1 MATPVWTTTAGK
13 LATFNE
19 DSSYSLQLE
28 ANDPVALGD
37 STAITYSVI
46 AGSLP
51 SGMRVTSTGLLTG
64 TPAQVAKRTLY
75 TFVVRATAGSQ
86 ITDRTFSIDIEGQ
99 DTPVFT
105 TASGQLQLDDATR
118 VGLYWVL
125 DGEHVNFQFAATD
138 IDTRS
143 GSSLK
148 FKVIDGILPPGITL
162 SESGLLSGTCK
173 LTDDYFEDS
182 TRQIAMTFPITV
194 RVEDGTSVTTQQ
206 NSIFVYSAAYW
217 NVNNPNITIDMT
229 EINGFPITM
238 DHTSQRRPVFLTDT
252 NLGEFRHD
260 NNHVIKIDVDDADST
275 GNDLVYSK
283 VSGTF
288 PPGISV
294 DPNSGELFGFVPR
307 QSEVT
312 KNYTFT
318 LRATRTMDTGQLV
331 YSDKLFTL
339 TMLGEI
345 DIGVTFTTPT
355 NVGTIT
361 ANIPSTLSIEA
372 KADEPNRVLSYSITA
387 GSLPTGITLSPLGNL
402 VGIISPSDF
411 TDSTRSFTFT
421 VTVSDQYQSSAATK
435 EFTVA
440 INIPFTSIEYGSLT
454 GHATSFIDENIF
466 YNIAQNPNIN
476 SPEEIYRPE
485 DSNFGVK
492 LVPEMLIMAG
502 IKAQTLTT
510 FQNQMELNHAPINL
524 YFGEIKTAVAKQNG
538 TVLYEV
544 VYIDMID
551 PFVNNN
557 GIETGVTTT
566 RPNAVEN
573 MRDRIK
579 ALGHDE
585 WTYLP
590 LWMKTEQSG
599 EVGPLG
605 YVKAVPILYC
615 KPGTS
620 AKFKKR
626 IEDLKLNFKNIDFI
640 IDRYVVSKSKILP
653 SSFTGDGSTLTFQL
667 NEIVHEE
674 DILVKVGN
682 LTQTRDDTGDGQDY
696 YLEHDVANQTTT
708 IVFNIASVP
717 ANGDV
722 IRVERLNDKY
732 LRFRDIV

>member
-13 LATFNE
+13 LATFAE

-28 ANDPVALGD
+28 ANTSD

-64 TPAQVAKRTLY
+64 TPAEVAKRTLY
-75 TFVVRATAGSQ
+75 TFVVRATAGSAV
-86 ITDRTFSIDIEGQ
+86 TDRTFSIDIEGQ
-99 DTPVFT
+99 DAPTFT
-105 TASGQLQLDDATR
+105 TASGQLQLDDSTR

-125 DGEHVNFQFAATD
+125 DGEHVNFQFQATD
-138 IDTRS
+138 VDKRIGGEINFEIIS
-143 GSSLK
+143 
-148 FKVIDGILPPGITL
+148 GILPPGLTL
-162 SESGLLSGTCK
+162 SSSGLLSGTCK

-194 RVEDGTSVTTQQ
+194 RVSEGTSVTTQE

-238 DHTSQRRPVFLTDT
+238 DHTSQRRPVFTTDRD
-252 NLGEFRHD
+252 LGTFRHD

-275 GNDLVYSK
+275 GNDLVYSLQ
-283 VSGTF
+283 GGAL
-288 PPGISV
+288 PPGMAV
-294 DPNSGELFGFVPR
+294 DPNSGEVFGLVPR

-312 KNYTFT
+312 KDYSFT
-318 LRATRTMDTGQLV
+318 IRATRTMDTGQQV
-331 YSDKLFTL
+331 FSDKVFTL
-339 TMLGEI
+339 TIIGDI
-345 DIGVTFTTPT
+345 DIGVTFTTAT
-355 NVGTIT
+355 NVGTLT
-361 ANIPSTLSIEA
+361 ANIPSTLSIQAESQ
-372 KADEPNRVLSYSITA
+372 EPNRVLSYAVTGGA
-387 GSLPTGITLSPLGNL
+387 LPTGITLSPLGNI
-402 VGIISPSDF
+402 VGTINPKDF
-411 TDSTRSFTFT
+411 TDSTRSFSFT
-421 VTVSDQYQSSAATK
+421 VTVSDQYQSAAATK
-435 EFTVA
+435 EFTIT
-440 INIPFTSIEYGSLT
+440 INIPYTSIQYGSLR
-454 GHATSFIDENIF
+454 GHATSFIDQNIF
-466 YNIAQNPNIN
+466 YNMAQDPNIN

-485 DSNFGVK
+485 DANFGMK
-492 LVPEMLIMAG
+492 LKAEMLMMAG
-502 IKAQTLTT
+502 IEAQTLTAL
-510 FQNQMELNHAPINL
+510 QEQMEQNHAPITL
-524 YFGEIKTAVAKQNG
+524 WFGDIKTAVAKQNG

-551 PFVNNN
+551 PFVNND
-557 GIETGVTTT
+557 GVETGNTTM

-590 LWMKTEQSG
+590 LWMQTQQVGQK
-599 EVGPLG
+599 GPLG

-620 AKFKKR
+620 AKLKKR
-626 IEDLKLNFKNIDFI
+626 IEDLNLDFKKIDFI
-640 IDRYVVSKSKILP
+640 IDRYIVSNSIVSP
-653 SSFTGDGSTLTFQL
+653 ETFTGDGSTLTFQL

-674 DILVKVGN
+674 DILVKVGS
-682 LTQTRDDTGDGQDY
+682 TVQTRDDDGGLDYHLTHDTGS
-696 YLEHDVANQTTT
+696 LKTT
-708 IVFNIASVP
+708 IVFNVASVP

-722 IRVERLNDKY
+722 ITVTRSNDKY
-732 LRFRDIV
+732 LRFRDIT